1 MFDRPESLLD
11 DIDHLAE
18 TQTFPSAGFALSS
31 SEVGQSVIMLA
42 LGRMPSVY
50 MGLVADDKVSDLRQ
64 QTARQL
70 VARWFLASEATLYA
84 SLGVAP
90 DCSHEMLRENYR
102 RLIGLVHPDTRPVGF
117 PEDSA
122 SRVNMAYSVL
132 ADAERRASYDASMA
146 LLTQQTPSPLQQT
159 ITKVPN
165 RARTSQHEG
174 ILDRFRAAVPQVQF
188 GKGLLAIAGFM
199 LVPIGFAVY
208 SLANRDVHP
217 QIVEA
222 RAKLNVS
229 PDFASRP
236 ESSNSTGQAA
246 SASIASAS
254 GNSPVAANAVS
265 GPSDTTG
272 LVSKRQ
278 PTTTIETP
286 PKLTLST
293 RLQNLLGGNVQVP
306 STSVEAPSRIQSVQN
321 NPASL
326 APVPASTVNSATS
339 QPETIV
345 ATRAASVSPTPVAAT
360 TSAVERTAA
369 KSIPNSDNPGATA
382 TADRP
387 SRASNAA
394 SPLVP
399 ASLPQGNA
407 APAPTPENRVN
418 PVDADD
424 VLVRLS
430 GAYEAGS
437 IAAFSKVF
445 STSMAGRRQLL
456 SDYERVFQQTR
467 QRSIRFTQFKH
478 KVSGEK
484 LLTSGFAVVST
495 VDNDNR
501 ASSQRI
507 FLEIDI
513 GREPEGLKIE
523 RLHNYP
529 LN

>member
-18 TQTFPSAGFALSS
+18 TQAFPSASFALSS

-42 LGRMPSVY
+42 LGRMPSAY
-50 MGLVADDKVSDLRQ
+50 TGLATDDKVSDLRQ

-90 DCSHEMLRENYR
+90 DCTHEMLRENYR
-102 RLIGLVHPDTRPVGF
+102 RLMGLVHPDTRPTGF

-146 LLTQQTPSPLQQT
+146 MLTQQSPPPSQQAT
-159 ITKVPN
+159 SSVAS
-165 RARTSQHEG
+165 RARTSQRDG
-174 ILDRFRAAVPQVQF
+174 IFDRFRAAVPQVRF
-188 GKGLLAIAGFM
+188 GSGLLAIAGFM
-199 LVPIGFAVY
+199 LLPIGYALY
-208 SLANRDVHP
+208 ALASRDIQP

-222 RAKLNVS
+222 RPKLGM
-229 PDFASRP
+229 
-236 ESSNSTGQAA
+236 SSDIVLRADTATSSEMAVIATAA
-246 SASIASAS
+246 
-254 GNSPVAANAVS
+254 GNAPVAANTATR
-265 GPSDTTG
+265 PSNAPA
-272 LVSKRQ
+272 LVAQSQ
-278 PTTTIETP
+278 TVAIAEP
-286 PKLTLST
+286 PPAMPTLSS
-293 RLQNLLGGNVQVP
+293 RLQSLVGGNAQVTSMPDPP
-306 STSVEAPSRIQSVQN
+306 SARAPN
-321 NPASL
+321 NAASL
-326 APVPASTVNSATS
+326 APVRPASVVATTATPEAIATPRTTSVNTASLAASNGPVERTSTKSAIDPDDASKAATTDRILRSTTSSATS
-339 QPETIV
+339 TSQSNV
-345 ATRAASVSPTPVAAT
+345 ATVSAT
-360 TSAVERTAA
+360 ET
-369 KSIPNSDNPGATA
+369 
-382 TADRP
+382 
-387 SRASNAA
+387 
-394 SPLVP
+394 
-399 ASLPQGNA
+399 
-407 APAPTPENRVN
+407 RVN
-418 PVDADD
+418 PADAEDI
-424 VLVRLS
+424 LVKLS

-437 IAAFSKVF
+437 IAAFNKVF
-445 STSMAGRRQLL
+445 ATSMAGRRQLL

-478 KVSGEK
+478 KISGEK

-501 ASSQRI
+501 TSSQRI

-513 GREPEGLKIE
+513 GREPDGLRIE

>member
-1 MFDRPESLLD
+1 MLDRPELLLD

-18 TQTFPSAGFALSS
+18 TQAFPLAGFALSS

-42 LGRMPSVY
+42 LGRMPSAHI
-50 MGLVADDKVSDLRQ
+50 GLVADDKVSDLRQ

-146 LLTQQTPSPLQQT
+146 LLKQQAPSPLQQAT
-159 ITKVPN
+159 TSVSV
-165 RARTSQHEG
+165 RARTSQADG
-174 ILDRFRAAVPQVQF
+174 IFDRFRSAVPQVQF
-188 GKGLLAIAGFM
+188 GNGLLAIAGLM
-199 LVPIGFAVY
+199 LLPIGYAVY
-208 SLANRDVHP
+208 SLANRDVQP

-222 RAKLNVS
+222 RGKLTSSTDISSRAEASINTGITAPS
-229 PDFASRP
+229 PNA
-236 ESSNSTGQAA
+236 AA
-246 SASIASAS
+246 SD
-254 GNSPVAANAVS
+254 NSLVAANSTSGQSRVS
-265 GPSDTTG
+265 ISTNESSSSAIAEPA
-272 LVSKRQ
+272 
-278 PTTTIETP
+278 
-286 PKLTLST
+286 PKLTFST
-293 RLQNLLGGNVQVP
+293 RLQSLTGGNAEVAAPPAEVP
-306 STSVEAPSRIQSVQN
+306 IRVHN
-321 NPASL
+321 NTVSL
-326 APVPASTVNSATS
+326 APVRPSTDSSVTL
-339 QPETIV
+339 QPEAFV
-345 ATRAASVSPTPVAAT
+345 ATRIVSAIPTAPTVSSAAT
-360 TSAVERTAA
+360 TERTAI
-369 KSIPNSDNPGATA
+369 KSPTSADAAGPVV
-382 TADRP
+382 TADRVV
-387 SRASNAA
+387 RM
-394 SPLVP
+394 P
-399 ASLPQGNA
+399 ASVQVPPVQSSTT
-407 APAPTPENRVN
+407 APPPTKSRVN
-418 PVDADD
+418 PADADD
-424 VLVRLS
+424 VLVKLS

-437 IAAFSKVF
+437 IAAFSTVF
-445 STSMAGRRQLL
+445 ATSMAGRRQFL

-495 VDNDNR
+495 IDNDNR
-501 ASSQRI
+501 SSSQRI

-513 GREPEGLKIE
+513 ARDSEGLKIE

>member
-1 MFDRPESLLD
+1 MFERPESLID
-11 DIDHLAE
+11 DIDYLAE
-18 TQTFPSAGFALSS
+18 TQTFPLASFALSS

-42 LGRMPSVY
+42 LGRMPSAY
-50 MGLVADDKVSDLRQ
+50 LGLVADDKVSDLRQ

-70 VARWFLASEATLYA
+70 VARWFLAREATLYA

-146 LLTQQTPSPLQQT
+146 PLTQQTPSPLQQAT
-159 ITKVPN
+159 TSVSVG
-165 RARTSQHEG
+165 ARTAQPDG
-174 ILDRFRAAVPQVQF
+174 IFDRFRAAVPQVQF
-188 GKGLLAIAGFM
+188 GNGLLAIAGLM
-199 LVPIGFAVY
+199 LLPIGYAVY
-208 SLANRDVHP
+208 SLTNRDVQP

-222 RAKLNVS
+222 RAKLKGS
-229 PDFASRP
+229 TDLSSRP
-236 ESSNSTGQAA
+236 E
-246 SASIASAS
+246 ASINTDITAP
-254 GNSPVAANAVS
+254 SPTAVVNDNQLVTANTATRPRGAPTLIKESSSSSTVE
-265 GPSDTTG
+265 PS
-272 LVSKRQ
+272 
-278 PTTTIETP
+278 
-286 PKLTLST
+286 PKLTFST
-293 RLQNLLGGNVQVP
+293 RLQSLIGGNVQVA
-306 STSVEAPSRIQSVQN
+306 APPAEMPMRIQN
-321 NPASL
+321 NTVSL
-326 APVPASTVNSATS
+326 APVRPSTDSGANV
-339 QPETIV
+339 QPETTV
-345 ATRAASVSPTPVAAT
+345 STRATSTNTAPTVSSNG
-360 TSAVERTAA
+360 SAERTAP
-369 KSIPNSDNPGATA
+369 KSPMSADTLSTVV
-382 TADRP
+382 TADRAL
-387 SRASNAA
+387 RAPASIQVQQAQTSSATLA
-394 SPLVP
+394 SPTE
-399 ASLPQGNA
+399 S
-407 APAPTPENRVN
+407 RVN
-418 PVDADD
+418 PADADD
-424 VLVRLS
+424 VLMRLS

-445 STSMAGRRQLL
+445 ATSMAGRRQLL

-478 KVSGEK
+478 KISGEK

-501 ASSQRI
+501 ASSQRV

-513 GREPEGLKIE
+513 GRDSEGLKIE

>member
-42 LGRMPSVY
+42 LGRMPSAY
-50 MGLVADDKVSDLRQ
+50 MGLVADDKVSDPRQ

-90 DCSHEMLRENYR
+90 NCSHEMLRENYR

-146 LLTQQTPSPLQQT
+146 LLTQQTPSPLQQFT
-159 ITKVPN
+159 TSVSVG
-165 RARTSQHEG
+165 ARTAQPDG
-174 ILDRFRAAVPQVQF
+174 MFDRFRAAVPQVQF
-188 GKGLLAIAGFM
+188 GNGLLAIAGLM
-199 LVPIGFAVY
+199 LLPIGYAVY
-208 SLANRDVHP
+208 SLANRDVQP

-222 RAKLNVS
+222 RAKARDS
-229 PDFASRP
+229 TDFSSRP
-236 ESSNSTGQAA
+236 ETSINTVIAAPSPTAVVIDDQLVTANTATRHRGAATLTNESSS
-246 SASIASAS
+246 SEIAEPA
-254 GNSPVAANAVS
+254 
-265 GPSDTTG
+265 
-272 LVSKRQ
+272 
-278 PTTTIETP
+278 

-293 RLQNLLGGNVQVP
+293 RLQNFVAGNMQVAAA
-306 STSVEAPSRIQSVQN
+306 SAEAPMRDQN
-321 NPASL
+321 NTASL
-326 APVPASTVNSATS
+326 APVRPSTDSSVTVQPEAIVAPRIVSAT
-339 QPETIV
+339 T
-345 ATRAASVSPTPVAAT
+345 TASAGTAERPAFKSPTSADTAGPV
-360 TSAVERTAA
+360 V
-369 KSIPNSDNPGATA
+369 
-382 TADRP
+382 TADRVV
-387 SRASNAA
+387 RM
-394 SPLVP
+394 
-399 ASLPQGNA
+399 
-407 APAPTPENRVN
+407 PAPVQVPPAQSSNTSPVPPTESRVN
-418 PVDADD
+418 PADADD
-424 VLVRLS
+424 VLVKLS

-437 IAAFSKVF
+437 IAAFSMVF
-445 STSMAGRRQLL
+445 ATSMAGRRQLL

-478 KVSGEK
+478 KIIGEK

-501 ASSQRI
+501 ISSQRI

-513 GREPEGLKIE
+513 GRDPEGLKIE

>member
-11 DIDHLAE
+11 DIDHLTE
-18 TQTFPSAGFALSS
+18 TQTFPSAGFELSS

-42 LGRMPSVY
+42 LGRMPSGH

-70 VARWFLASEATLYA
+70 VAQWFLASEATLYA

-132 ADAERRASYDASMA
+132 ADGERRATYDASMV
-146 LLTQQTPSPLQQT
+146 LLTKQTPPPLPQAT
-159 ITKVPN
+159 TGVAV
-165 RARTSQHEG
+165 RSRTSQPDG
-174 ILDRFRAAVPQVQF
+174 IFDRFRAAVPQVQF
-188 GKGLLAIAGFM
+188 GNGLLAIAGLM
-199 LVPIGFAVY
+199 LLPIGYAAY
-208 SLANRDVHP
+208 SLGNRDLQP

-222 RAKLNVS
+222 QAKVRNLTDFS
-229 PDFASRP
+229 PRSD
-236 ESSNSTGQAA
+236 
-246 SASIASAS
+246 ASIRSGVATSSSSAAV
-254 GNSPVAANAVS
+254 NANPFVAANSATVQSRASTLTTESSFTAVAE
-265 GPSDTTG
+265 PASDRTF
-272 LVSKRQ
+272 
-278 PTTTIETP
+278 
-286 PKLTLST
+286 ST
-293 RLQNLLGGNVQVP
+293 RLHNFISGPVQVA
-306 STSVEAPSRIQSVQN
+306 APPAEMPIRVRN
-321 NPASL
+321 NTESL
-326 APVPASTVNSATS
+326 APVRLSTDSSVTV
-339 QPETIV
+339 QPESI
-345 ATRAASVSPTPVAAT
+345 ATTRVTSAFTTAPAASSAATAERNAIKSPTSVDTAGPV
-360 TSAVERTAA
+360 
-369 KSIPNSDNPGATA
+369 A
-382 TADRP
+382 TADYAL
-387 SRASNAA
+387 RAPTSAQT
-394 SPLVP
+394 
-399 ASLPQGNA
+399 PQGQSIGT
-407 APAPTPENRVN
+407 TPLPVIENRVN
-418 PVDADD
+418 PADADD

-437 IAAFSKVF
+437 IATFRKVF
-445 STSMAGRRQLL
+445 ATSMAGRRQIL

-478 KVSGEK
+478 KIVGDK

-501 ASSQRI
+501 TSSQRV

-513 GREPEGLKIE
+513 GRDPEGLKIE

>member
-11 DIDHLAE
+11 DIDQLAE
-18 TQTFPSAGFALSS
+18 MQKFPSAGFALSS

-42 LGRMPSVY
+42 LGRMPSAY
-50 MGLVADDKVSDLRQ
+50 IGMVADDKVSDLRQ

-70 VARWFLASEATLYA
+70 VARWFLASDATLYA

-90 DCSHEMLRENYR
+90 DCSHEVLRENYR

-146 LLTQQTPSPLQQT
+146 LLTQQTPVPMQQAT
-159 ITKVPN
+159 RSAPN
-165 RARTSQHEG
+165 QARPSQPDG

-188 GKGLLAIAGFM
+188 GNGLLAIAGLM
-199 LVPIGFAVY
+199 LVPIGYAVY

-222 RAKLNVS
+222 RAKLNMS

-236 ESSNSTGQAA
+236 ESSSSTGQEA
-246 SASIASAS
+246 SAPFASPS
-254 GNSPVAANAVS
+254 GDSPVTANAVS
-265 GPSDTTG
+265 RPSATTNP
-272 LVSKRQ
+272 VAKSQ
-278 PTTTIETP
+278 PLTTVESS

-293 RLQNLLGGNVQVP
+293 RLQNLLGGNAQVP
-306 STSVEAPSRIQSVQN
+306 STSVEAPSRVQN
-321 NPASL
+321 SPVSL
-326 APVPASTVNSATS
+326 APVPASTGTSATS

-345 ATRAASVSPTPVAAT
+345 TTRVASVSPTPVAAT
-360 TSAVERTAA
+360 TGAVERIAA
-369 KSIPNSDNPGATA
+369 KSTTSSDNLGATA
-382 TADRP
+382 TADRAARAP
-387 SRASNAA
+387 SAA
-394 SPLVP
+394 PPP
-399 ASLPQGNA
+399 ASASLLQGNA
-407 APAPTPENRVN
+407 AAAPIAENRVN
-418 PVDADD
+418 PADADD
-424 VLVRLS
+424 VLVKLS

-437 IAAFSKVF
+437 ISAFSKVF
-445 STSMAGRRQLL
+445 ATSMAGRRQLL

>member
-11 DIDHLAE
+11 DMDQLAE
-18 TQTFPSAGFALSS
+18 TQTFPLASFALSS

-42 LGRMPSVY
+42 LGRMPSAHI
-50 MGLVADDKVSDLRQ
+50 GLAADDRVSDLRQ

-146 LLTQQTPSPLQQT
+146 LLKQQTPSPSQQAT
-159 ITKVPN
+159 TSVSV
-165 RARTSQHEG
+165 RARASQADG
-174 ILDRFRAAVPQVQF
+174 IFDRFRSAVPQVQF
-188 GKGLLAIAGFM
+188 GNGLLAIAGLM
-199 LVPIGFAVY
+199 LLPIGYAVY
-208 SLANRDVHP
+208 SLANRDVQP

-222 RAKLNVS
+222 RAKLGS
-229 PDFASRP
+229 STDISSRP
-236 ESSNSTGQAA
+236 EESINTGIAA
-246 SASIASAS
+246 P
-254 GNSPVAANAVS
+254 SPYAAVGDNPLVAANTS
-265 GPSDTTG
+265 IGQSKITT
-272 LVSKRQ
+272 LANRSSSSS
-278 PTTTIETP
+278 TP
-286 PKLTLST
+286 ERSPKLTFST
-293 RLQNLLGGNVQVP
+293 QLQNLIGGSLQVAAP
-306 STSVEAPSRIQSVQN
+306 SAEAPTRVAN
-321 NPASL
+321 NTVSL
-326 APVPASTVNSATS
+326 APVRPSTDSSVTV
-339 QPETIV
+339 QPEAIV
-345 ATRAASVSPTPVAAT
+345 ATRIVSAITTAPTLSSAAT
-360 TSAVERTAA
+360 AERTAI
-369 KSIPNSDNPGATA
+369 KSPTSADAAGPVV
-382 TADRP
+382 TADRVV
-387 SRASNAA
+387 RM
-394 SPLVP
+394 P
-399 ASLPQGNA
+399 ASVQVPPVQSSTT
-407 APAPTPENRVN
+407 PPPPTESRVN
-418 PVDADD
+418 PADADD
-424 VLVRLS
+424 VLVKLS

-445 STSMAGRRQLL
+445 ATSMAGRRQLL

-495 VDNDNR
+495 IDNDNR
-501 ASSQRI
+501 SSSQRI

-513 GREPEGLKIE
+513 ARDSEGLKIE